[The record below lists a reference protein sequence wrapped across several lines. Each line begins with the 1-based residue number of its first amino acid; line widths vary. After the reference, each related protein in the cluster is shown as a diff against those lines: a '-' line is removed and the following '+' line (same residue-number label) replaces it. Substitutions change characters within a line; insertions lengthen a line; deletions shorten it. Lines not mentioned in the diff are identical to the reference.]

1 MPGLGQAARRGAER
15 DVTPVAGGEQAAR
28 SKENA
33 AVLRHAFAAW
43 NRNDKVDEIHDL
55 GDRVLA
61 LYRWIGRGRGSHAE
75 APQ

>member
-1 MPGLGQAARRGAER
+1 M
-15 DVTPVAGGEQAAR
+15 

-33 AVLRHAFAAW
+33 AVLHHAFAAW